1 MSSAR
6 TGDPGPGE
14 MTMLSKALSS
24 YSKTCNSSNVISSF
38 FSTTGAT
45 AFIHPTKI
53 HVQVCHSPLV
63 VGGLLISD
71 IFRVNRTQLGN
82 NGRHPHHTFFN
93 YILWNSFTSSILA
106 SRHFNLAEAISLG
119 NSSTTDTA
127 VALTDTTT

>member
-14 MTMLSKALSS
+14 ITILSKARSS

-53 HVQVCHSPLV
+53 HVQVCHSSLV
-63 VGGLLISD
+63 LGGLLFSN
-71 IFRVNRTQLGN
+71 IFRTNRTQLGN
-82 NGRHPHHTFFN
+82 NGIYSHHTFFN

-106 SRHFNLAEAISLG
+106 SRHFNLAVAISLG
-119 NSSTTDTA
+119 NASTNDTT
-127 VALTDTTT
+127 VALTNTIN